1 MDLVSEKNQRVNN
14 DISKSWMALPY
25 YINELEDCLCFEKK
39 LTELDAEE
47 KGFLSLYCLGEE
59 IGLACHSTDYFSI
72 RSVCENLGESANDKD
87 SYNHSRAV
95 IASLACYVG
104 MSQAFMEY
112 SLQYQQEMY
121 QFAPSELNGN
131 SLFLQDGQEC
141 CLIKDALA
149 LEDARTLLIDYCV
162 TLDKKSGS
170 DKEIFSVK
178 IILEKALKQ
187 VNENMIKVLM
197 NTGFKRE
204 YWS

>member
-14 DISKSWMALPY
+14 DISKPWMALPY

-39 LTELDAEE
+39 LSELDAEK
-47 KGFLSLYCLGEE
+47 KGFLSLCCVSEE
-59 IGLACHSTDYFSI
+59 IGLAWHSTDYFSI
-72 RSVCENLGESANDKD
+72 RSIYENLGESANDKD
-87 SYNHSRAV
+87 CYKQSSSV
-95 IASLACYVG
+95 VASLACYVG
-104 MSQAFMEY
+104 MTQAFMDY

-121 QFAPSELNGN
+121 QFGPSELDSN

-141 CLIKDALA
+141 CLIRDALA
-149 LEDARTLLIDYCV
+149 LEDTRNLLIDYCV
-162 TLDKKSGS
+162 ALDNKSGS
-170 DKEIFSVK
+170 DKEILSVK
-178 IILEKALKQ
+178 VILEKTLKR